1 MVASGGPNRVSGPQD
16 RLDHAVGPAVEAV
29 VERGRIRQRAV
40 VGDDLPG
47 PRPPGHQVLLRA
59 LGWRSRWTIARPSQD
74 LDFATSSNVPLPE
87 VAAQV
92 QEAFAALG
100 YAVRIDEAGVRSAR
114 LHLRLP
120 EWQDELEV
128 DLLKEALEPRWLTV
142 EVGAAAHLQAVSLD
156 DAVGM
161 KARAW
166 HDRFVPRDIIDL
178 HAVAATG
185 SFSCVDIESLGRRH
199 APELDLE
206 VLLEHLSGVG
216 AWADRAFQAYGLD
229 EQAISDLR
237 RWVTEWYDDLNQR
250 LATED
255 YGTPA
260 DDQED
265 PGT

>member
-1 MVASGGPNRVSGPQD
+1 M
-16 RLDHAVGPAVEAV
+16 
-29 VERGRIRQRAV
+29 
-40 VGDDLPG
+40 
-47 PRPPGHQVLLRA
+47 
-59 LGWRSRWTIARPSQD
+59 
-74 LDFATSSNVPLPE
+74 PLPE

-120 EWQDELEV
+120 VWQDELEV

-142 EVGAAAHLQAVSLD
+142 EVAAAAHLQAVSLD

-206 VLLEHLSGVG
+206 VLLEHLYQVS
-216 AWADRAFQAYGLD
+216 APGLIVPFRPTGWMSRPS
-229 EQAISDLR
+229 AISAGGSPSGTTTSTSVSPPRTTAPPLTIRKIRAPDACGLPR
-237 RWVTEWYDDLNQR
+237 KEDGRQPHVRVAWT
-250 LATED
+250 LARTCC
-255 YGTPA
+255 GF
-260 DDQED
+260 
-265 PGT
+265 PGNMCGAIR